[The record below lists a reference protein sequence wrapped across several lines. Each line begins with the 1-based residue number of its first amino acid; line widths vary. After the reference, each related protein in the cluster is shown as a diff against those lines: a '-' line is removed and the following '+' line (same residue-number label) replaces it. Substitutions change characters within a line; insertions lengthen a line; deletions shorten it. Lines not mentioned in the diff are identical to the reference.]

1 MALWYDEVINDQ
13 VRFGLKLK
21 RTLFM
26 GENQYQTVSV
36 VETEAMGRALLID
49 DLWMTSEVD
58 EKGYHEMITHPAMV
72 TAPKIERVLIIG
84 GGDGGTAR
92 EVLRYSEVKHLDM
105 VEIDGMVVD
114 ASKEFLPSI
123 GGSAWTDSRFHLT
136 IGDGIEWVN
145 RKDLEPYDVIIVD
158 GSDPVGPAEGL
169 FNKSFY
175 QACFDRLTDDGVF
188 VTQSESAILFLDTHV
203 EMVNLIK
210 EVFGLAFPYYRGVF
224 LYSAGPWSWTY
235 ASKKIR
241 PENIV
246 DSRMSMIEDIAE
258 IYNRDIHHG
267 IFAIPNYV
275 RRRLKL

>member
-1 MALWYDEVINDQ
+1 MSLWYDEVIDDN

-26 GENQYQTVSV
+26 GESPYQTVSV

-72 TAPKIERVLIIG
+72 TAPRIERILIIG

-92 EVLRYSEVKHLDM
+92 EILRYPDVKHLDM

-114 ASKEFLPSI
+114 ACKEHIPAI
-123 GGSAWTDSRFHLT
+123 GGGAWTDPRFHLT
-136 IGDGIEWVN
+136 IGDGIEWVKN
-145 RKDLEPYDVIIVD
+145 PDLEPYDLIIVD

-175 QACFDRLTDDGVF
+175 EACRDKLTDDGVF
-188 VTQSESAILFLDTHV
+188 VTQSESAMLFLETHI

-210 EVFGLAFPYYRGVF
+210 EVFGFAAPYYRGVF

-235 ASKKIR
+235 ASKTTR
-241 PENIV
+241 PHQVN
-246 DSRMSMIEDIAE
+246 EDRLNFIQEITE
-258 IYNRDIHHG
+258 IYNSDIHHSL
-267 IFAIPNYV
+267 FAVPNYV
-275 RRRLKL
+275 RRRIK

>member
-49 DLWMTSEVD
+49 DLWMTSEID
-58 EKGYHEMITHPAMV
+58 EKGYHEMIAHPAMV
-72 TAPKIERVLIIG
+72 SAPKIERVLIIG

-92 EVLRYSEVKHLDM
+92 EVLRYADVKHLDM
-105 VEIDGMVVD
+105 VEIDGMVVE
-114 ASKEFLPSI
+114 ASKEYLPSI
-123 GGSAWTDSRFHLT
+123 GGSAWTDPRFHLT

-145 RKDLEPYDVIIVD
+145 RTDLEPYDVIIVD

-169 FNKSFY
+169 FNRSFY
-175 QACFDRLTDDGVF
+175 QACADRLTPDGVF
-188 VTQSESAILFLDTHV
+188 VTQSESAILFLETHI

-210 EVFGLAFPYYRGVF
+210 DVFGNAYPYYRGVF

-235 ASKKIR
+235 ASRSTR
-241 PENIV
+241 PENVIPE
-246 DSRMSMIEDIAE
+246 RMAVIEEVAE
-258 IYNRDIHHG
+258 IYNRDIHQG
-267 IFAIPNYV
+267 IFAVPNYI
-275 RRRLKL
+275 RRRLK